1 MRTRDENE
9 GEDAKKRPVK
19 EVAGDELGLHRGAS
33 TRVDH
38 HGDCHQ
44 VGLLKSLVD
53 HLLGLLQAE
62 GLLPAD
68 LALQDDH
75 RHSGLLLHK

>member
-1 MRTRDENE
+1 MQ
-9 GEDAKKRPVK
+9 RPVK
-19 EVAGDELGLHRGAS
+19 EVAGDELGLDRGAS

-44 VGLLKSLVD
+44 VGLFKSLLD
-53 HLLGLLQAE
+53 HVLGLLQVE
-62 GLLPAD
+62 GLLSAN

-75 RHSGLLLHK
+75 RHSRFLLHKK